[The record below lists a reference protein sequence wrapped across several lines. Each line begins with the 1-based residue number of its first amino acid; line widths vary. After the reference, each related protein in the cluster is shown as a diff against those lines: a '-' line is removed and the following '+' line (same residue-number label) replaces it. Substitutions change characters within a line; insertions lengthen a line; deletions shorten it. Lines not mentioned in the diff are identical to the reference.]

1 MPARRDLGEGIGLE
15 LGDLYAGLE
24 RELAAGLAARLRTG
38 MESDDW
44 TRRKLAALGD
54 VRRFASTL
62 TNRAA
67 RRAAGLS
74 RAAVTEAFRRGSMEG
89 LRDVGRPER
98 GGDLPGQRG
107 IDRLALALRGRLD
120 GAVAPIVRSAVDAYQ
135 RTAAAPVALVLGGAI
150 TRRQAAER
158 QWNGLLDQ
166 GFTAFT
172 DASGRRWNAA
182 GYTEMATRTATAQAA
197 IQGHLDRL
205 ESLGLDLVIVSDSPQ
220 ECERCRPWEGKI
232 LQRGGAGGRR
242 TIQAESE
249 LTGEPVTVQVAGSVT
264 EAVGA
269 GLLHPNC
276 RHNLGAYLPG
286 LTRIPTNTEDP
297 EGDAARQKLRYLER
311 EQRRW
316 RLREAGAMTDEA
328 KAKAATKVKER
339 GAQIKEHLKQND
351 TLTPRPDRQRID
363 LGNTRRPG
371 RGDARDKLPAS
382 NIPRDPMRE
391 ALDSGIASER
401 PLGGGESA
409 HVDLVET
416 RQGLRMVRKRS
427 KDTRGREGGAAE
439 EQDAEELGALVL
451 RAVGGRAP
459 RVLRTG
465 RNETHQTY
473 IEGDTWAELPQGAAR
488 TAVRQSE
495 EARSIALGDLLM
507 GNMDRNA
514 GNVIISDGAG
524 TPWGIDHGAAF
535 EWHHEYNPPGGI
547 PLVLN
552 LFEEHFVDRAAG
564 RFVSGALRAGEAD
577 AIRAELGAL
586 KAQFEAMGRADWYAA
601 MLTRLKALEDA

>member
-15 LGDLYAGLE
+15 LGDLYASLE

-172 DASGRRWNAA
+172 DSAGRRWNAA

-242 TIQAESE
+242 TIRAESE

-276 RHNLGAYLPG
+276 RHNMGAYLPG

-297 EGDAARQKLRYLER
+297 EGDAARQRLRYLER

-328 KAKAATKVKER
+328 KAKAAAKVKER
-339 GAQIKEHLKQND
+339 GAQIKEHLKQNG

-363 LGNTRRPG
+363 LGNRRTT
-371 RGDARDKLPAS
+371 PA
-382 NIPRDPMRE
+382 PAPVDPMRE
-391 ALDSGIASER
+391 ALDSGVASER
-401 PLGGGESA
+401 ALGGGESA
-409 HVDLVET
+409 RVDLVET
-416 RQGLRMVRKRS
+416 RGGLRMVRKRS

-473 IEGDTWAELPQGAAR
+473 IAGDTWAELPAGAAR
-488 TAVRQSE
+488 TAVRASE

-535 EWHHEYNPPGGI
+535 EWHATINPPGGI
-547 PLVLN
+547 PEVLN

-601 MLTRLKALEDA
+601 MLTRLKALEEA